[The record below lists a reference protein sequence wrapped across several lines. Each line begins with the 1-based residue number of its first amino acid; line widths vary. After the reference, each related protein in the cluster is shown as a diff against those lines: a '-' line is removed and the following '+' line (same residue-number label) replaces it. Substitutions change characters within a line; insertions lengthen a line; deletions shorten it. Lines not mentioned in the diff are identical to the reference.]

1 MKLAS
6 GGPGPQAVPV
16 ITRDEAVQYLSGLS
30 PVELQR
36 LVEELEGVWRI
47 VHPPVD
53 EWYIPIDVVQE
64 PDLVLVEVGP
74 RRVLVMKAL
83 RAEFGFDL
91 AKVRALVD
99 TTPAVL
105 AYEAEPSVAER
116 VIRELGSL
124 GASVERR
131 PGVSSWARPPG
142 PP

>member
-1 MKLAS
+1 M
-6 GGPGPQAVPV
+6 PV
-16 ITRDEAVQYLSGLS
+16 ITRDDAVNYLSRLS
-30 PVELQR
+30 PVELQL
-36 LVEELEGVWRI
+36 LVEEIEGIWGI

-53 EWYIPIDVVQE
+53 EWYIPTDVVPE

-91 AKVRALVD
+91 PQVRALVD

-105 AYEAEPSVAER
+105 AQEVEPKVAER

-124 GASVERR
+124 GATVERR
-131 PGVSSWARPPG
+131 QGEPRWG
-142 PP
+142 